1 MPIINK
7 GIFNVNSIYTREVGN
22 DWPTAQIVTTT
33 DIIEGSN
40 LYFTNLRVY
49 APAVQAVTPLLT
61 TANVVETT
69 NQYFTNAKVITAIT
83 PVLTTANVNEYGNL
97 YFTIPRVFSALSY
110 ANLALNNL
118 TLIGDL
124 EVLGNVVTLNIG
136 TLNIEDKNIL
146 LANGATNAAAADG
159 AGITIAGAQANIV
172 YQSTGDKFV
181 VNKNLDVTGNLIIGS
196 GAGANISGINSIS
209 ANTIQIFG
217 DVRASGN
224 LIANGL
230 IIRNISV
237 SDQVLAGNITGT
249 SVTGANILAD
259 SVTSNIWNRLYTAN
273 VIETAGNLYFTT
285 QRARDSFSA
294 GNFIAIENGVISASA
309 TATVANDS
317 TTILAQADTLSYSM
331 GRSISDPN
339 NVLVVIEGLLQLPV
353 TDYGVTG
360 STITFTS
367 QPPVGSNIEV
377 RFFGSESFST
387 SYPTL
392 VSTIDSFVG
401 NGSNVNYT
409 LSTAPAG
416 INFISVIVDGVF
428 QQINTYT
435 LSGKTLTLSE
445 APSANADIDVRI
457 ISGPVGG
464 QYNTRTFIGNS
475 TTNTFVVSSG
485 FTQDS
490 ILVFENGIAQ
500 VPTTDYTYDL
510 GVLRFVTPP
519 ATNVVIHVRELST
532 AGPNPIRG
540 TDIQTGNLV
549 PIADTAYTLGS
560 SDKRYKKLHLA
571 EANSLLIGNTTI
583 GVSGSSLSINSPFR
597 LQNYSTANLSNL
609 TAGAGDIIFN
619 STTLTVQFYNGA
631 AWANI

>member
-1 MPIINK
+1 MLIYLNLHQRRILFSLFGISICTNLILQIITITEKKEYSTN
-7 GIFNVNSIYTREVGN
+7 
-22 DWPTAQIVTTT
+22 IVETT
-33 DIIEGSN
+33 N
-40 LYFTNLRVY
+40 QYFTNVRVSQVID
-49 APAVQAVTPLLT
+49 PKLT
-61 TANVVETT
+61 TANVLETT
-69 NQYFTNAKVITAIT
+69 NQYFTNAKVIATVT
-83 PVLTTANVNEYGNL
+83 PLLTTANVNELGNL
-97 YFTIPRVFSALSY
+97 YFTIPRVFEALSY

-124 EVLGNVVTLNIG
+124 EVQGNVVTLNIG
-136 TLNIEDKNIL
+136 TLNVEDKNIL
-146 LANGATNAAAADG
+146 LANGAINAAAADG
-159 AGITIAGAQANIV
+159 AGFTIAGAQANIV

-181 VNKNLDVTGNLIIGS
+181 VNKTLDVII
-196 GAGANISGINSIS
+196 
-209 ANTIQIFG
+209 G

-294 GNFIAIENGVISASA
+294 GDFISITNGVISASA
-309 TATVANDS
+309 TTTVANDS

-331 GRSISDPN
+331 GRTISDPKN
-339 NVLVVIEGLLQLPV
+339 ILVVIEGLLQLPV

-377 RFFGSESFST
+377 RFFGSESFSV

-392 VSTIDSFVG
+392 VSTVDSFVG

-409 LSTAPAG
+409 LSTTPAG
-416 INFISVIVDGVF
+416 INFISVIIDGVF

-464 QYNTRTFIGNS
+464 QYSTRTFVGDN

-510 GVLRFVTPP
+510 GVLRFVSPP
-519 ATNVVIHVRELST
+519 ATNVVIHIRELST
-532 AGPNPIRG
+532 AGPNLIAAIRG
-540 TDIQTGNLV
+540 TDIVTGNLI

-583 GVSGSSLSINSPFR
+583 GVTGSSLSVSSPIK
-597 LQNYSTANLSNL
+597 LKSYSTVNLSNL
-609 TAGAGDIIFN
+609 TAASGDIIFN
-619 STTLTVQFYNGA
+619 SDTLTVQYYNGSS
-631 AWANI
+631 WASIGAGGSDEVDSFLLAGM